1 MERKRYQRGK
11 ASLAFENGP
20 QILGKASVAGKK
32 EGEGPLG
39 EQFDIIEPDPLLGCE
54 NWEEAESALQ
64 KEAADL
70 VIERAGLVRERGTL
84 SFRRGSSGAAHCNL
98 LWNRGSGTAAV
109 WIIRGMLHHRGG
121 SLSRGHDSRGWVC
134 GLCDGLVLQPFCQRG
149 KAVPFSV
156 GIRESASAFRPH
168 GR

>member
-70 VIERAGLVRERGTL
+70 VIERAGLVRSEVRYLFAGDLLGQLIATSFGL
-84 SFRRGSSGAAHCNL
+84 SLIH
-98 LWNRGSGTAAV
+98 
-109 WIIRGMLHHRGG
+109 I
-121 SLSRGHDSRGWVC
+121 
-134 GLCDGLVLQPFCQRG
+134 
-149 KAVPFSV
+149 
-156 GIRESASAFRPH
+156 
-168 GR
+168 

>member
-1 MERKRYQRGK
+1 MERKRYQKGK

-32 EGEGPLG
+32 EGEGPFG

-70 VIERAGLVRERGTL
+70 VIERAGLVRSEVRYLFAGDLLGQLRVTL
-84 SFRRGSSGAAHCNL
+84 Q
-98 LWNRGSGTAAV
+98 
-109 WIIRGMLHHRGG
+109 
-121 SLSRGHDSRGWVC
+121 
-134 GLCDGLVLQPFCQRG
+134 LV
-149 KAVPFSV
+149 
-156 GIRESASAFRPH
+156 
-168 GR
+168 